1 MADGE
6 PEDQTAALA
15 TGHLADKVV
24 VPFSGP
30 GSGSAELTWGQQTV
44 WRGIEAKGAPMWLL
58 GNEPTP
64 PGATV
69 QDIADLLAY
78 IMGRHQSM
86 RTMLAFPDG
95 EPIRQVVS
103 ESGEI
108 ELEVHDVDDGADALA
123 YAKALELSWLEW
135 PLDYTTQWP
144 VRMAVVRQ
152 HGVPAHR
159 VTAMNHLVTD
169 GFGVMA
175 YLADL
180 DARDP
185 VSNTAPG
192 PVTAMEP
199 LEEARWQASP
209 AGQRRTGITEKYW
222 ERMLREIPASR
233 FQHPAEAPEPHCW
246 HLTFESPAAYLAIQA
261 IGARTEVD
269 TSPVVLAAFAV
280 ALARV
285 TGINPAVLR
294 VYVNNRFRPRLAN
307 AVSPIAQTC
316 PCVIDVADATFDE
329 AVSRAYYASLTAYK
343 NAYFVPVRIRTLLA
357 QASAERGEDIDL
369 NLVYNDRRMGSP
381 REAAGSVPSAA
392 DIAAALP
399 RTKLKIEESP
409 PGDFCHIHVMDSP
422 DTLSVLVAFTNDYVS
437 RADVERLL
445 HEVESLVVAAAF
457 DPAVPTGVG

>member
-1 MADGE
+1 VAEGMPD
-6 PEDQTAALA
+6 DDTAALA
-15 TGHLADKVV
+15 TGHLADKVI

-30 GSGSAELTWGQQTV
+30 GSGTAELTWGQQTV

-64 PGATV
+64 EGATV
-69 QDIADLLAY
+69 QDIAGLLAY

-86 RTMLAFPDG
+86 RTRLAFPEG
-95 EPIRQVVS
+95 EPMRQVVS
-103 ESGEI
+103 ESGEVV
-108 ELEVHDVDDGADALA
+108 LEVHDVDDDADALA
-123 YAKALELSWLEW
+123 YAKALEQSWLEW
-135 PLDYTTQWP
+135 PLDYTTEWP

-159 VTAMNHLVTD
+159 VTAMSHLVTD

-209 AGQRRTGITEKYW
+209 AGQRRSGITEKYW

-233 FQHPAEAPEPHCW
+233 FRPPAEAPEPHCW

-280 ALARV
+280 ALARI

-294 VYVNNRFRPRLAN
+294 VYVNNRFRPRLAE

-329 AVSRAYYASLTAYK
+329 AISRAYYASLTAYK
-343 NAYFVPVRIRTLLA
+343 NAYFVPARIRQLLA
-357 QASAERGEDIDL
+357 EASAERGEDVDL

-381 REAAGSVPSAA
+381 REVGAAPPGL
-392 DIAAALP
+392 DEIKAALP
-399 RTKLKIEESP
+399 RTTMKYEESP
-409 PGDFCHIHVMDSP
+409 PGDLCHIHVMDSP
-422 DTLSVLVAFTNDYVS
+422 DTLKVLVAFTNEYVS
-437 RADVERLL
+437 RADAEGFLR
-445 HEVESLVVAAAF
+445 EVESLVIAAAF
-457 DPAVPTGVG
+457 DPAVPTGVR